1 MRWRT
6 PVVLILALFVA
17 VSCDQQP
24 TDPVEQPVATAPGF
38 NFMNGPE
45 SAGAVYRMQFDG
57 YINWWAYDAR
67 TQLLGV
73 VSNDPAFFCEGGP
86 GEVPLDLQFA
96 GDWNLNVQSEEWYA
110 WVWDARGQTEMP
122 CVWTPTLDPI
132 AEGMVHF
139 KYEAV
144 GNKEDIKAN
153 GQIDRKDGMGKTHLN
168 WELSFVYDKKTGE
181 GPLGIGG
188 LKVRLGPD
196 PRY

>member
-1 MRWRT
+1 MRWRVPLT
-6 PVVLILALFVA
+6 VALIAFVA
-17 VSCDQQP
+17 VSCQD
-24 TDPVEQPVATAPGF
+24 TATEPVEQPVATAPGF

-45 SAGAVYRMQFDG
+45 SAGAVYRQQILG
-57 YINWWAYDAR
+57 HISYWVYDAG

-73 VSNDPAFFCEGGP
+73 VSTDPAGLCEEGP
-86 GEVPLDLQFA
+86 GVVPLDLQFA
-96 GDWNLNVQSEEWYA
+96 GDWNLNVQSEDWYA

-122 CVWTPTLDPI
+122 CVWTPTLDPM

-139 KYEAV
+139 KYEGV

-153 GQIDRKDGMGKTHLN
+153 GQIARTDGMGKTHLN

-181 GPLGIGG
+181 GPLGYRV